1 MLSVIQ
7 KGKKYRFILIPFR
20 LICLFESKKFDFSSN
35 WDCSPRAII
44 VINLTKQN
52 ESNLRA
58 EIPLFTLPGTNY
70 HFTYRLIESSFD
82 PKSAPNSNRNR
93 LPRNWPSSP
102 IRATCWS
109 CSNLFTI
116 KFQLNTSEEI
126 RIIRGNSIVAQE
138 GKIYLEILQ
147 TSIRNE
153 ILHFFHSLSLFSR
166 ARDHRGSRVV
176 TRNENEVGFET
187 AYYDREELLAIHHRA
202 RYFHSRRKDTEKGN
216 DLSSYQLVTSTSSSE
231 KTSERENEKGEKMEH
246 GLLFRK
252 KLWIERERERERTI
266 LEENYYKWLYDSRVC
281 YDNDTY
287 FYTHFFDIYIFIKNS
302 PSFGK
307 PA

>member
-7 KGKKYRFILIPFR
+7 KEKKYRFILIPFR

-35 WDCSPRAII
+35 WDYSPRAII

-176 TRNENEVGFET
+176 TRNENEAGFET

-231 KTSERENEKGEKMEH
+231 KTSERENEEGEKMEH

-252 KLWIERERERERTI
+252 KLWIERERERE
-266 LEENYYKWLYDSRVC
+266 NYTRRKLLQMALW
-281 YDNDTY
+281 
-287 FYTHFFDIYIFIKNS
+287 
-302 PSFGK
+302 
-307 PA
+307 

>member
-35 WDCSPRAII
+35 WDYSPRAII

-176 TRNENEVGFET
+176 TRNENEAGFET

-231 KTSERENEKGEKMEH
+231 KTSERENEEGEKMEH

-252 KLWIERERERERTI
+252 KLWIERERERER
-266 LEENYYKWLYDSRVC
+266 ELYSKKIITNGFMIVESVTTTTHIFTRISS
-281 YDNDTY
+281 TY
-287 FYTHFFDIYIFIKNS
+287 IYS
-302 PSFGK
+302 
-307 PA
+307 